1 MKITIEV
8 LVVPAV
14 YSTSYDSSY
23 W

>member
-8 LVVPAV
+8 VPAL